1 MKIRLP
7 DDMHAALHDGVLL
20 CHLANHLR
28 PHSVSTVHVPSPSV
42 VLLLLLLECCRRCRH
57 HQHYGGLSE
66 PVMKL
71 LVTSDYA
78 SLLTARV
85 CWPRLRISANLAANE
100 LRELV
105 AVKAD

>member
-1 MKIRLP
+1 M
-7 DDMHAALHDGVLL
+7 AG
-20 CHLANHLR
+20 
-28 PHSVSTVHVPSPSV
+28 
-42 VLLLLLLECCRRCRH
+42 
-57 HQHYGGLSE
+57 SE

-78 SLLTARV
+78 SLLTAHV

>member
-1 MKIRLP
+1 VKIRLP

-42 VLLLLLLECCRRCRH
+42 VLLLLLLECCCRC
-57 HQHYGGLSE
+57 QHGGLSE

-100 LRELV
+100 LQELV

>member
-42 VLLLLLLECCRRCRH
+42 VLLLLLLECCCRC
-57 HQHYGGLSE
+57 QHGGLSE

-71 LVTSDYA
+71 LVTSDYT
-78 SLLTARV
+78 SLLTAHV